1 MTPNGWTFNGSIAER
16 STFVE
21 TGRIPE
27 HLNYLR
33 TEDGL
38 DVLPGSIHRKGSLH
52 SRATKEIEVEQVPIQ
67 RP

>member
-38 DVLPGSIHRKGSLH
+38 DVYRDLSTG
-52 SRATKEIEVEQVPIQ
+52 KEVFIPEQPKK
-67 RP
+67 